1 MLLQPLPLFFSVRS
15 RPSDGGCKGLR
26 PPLTA
31 GAVLVWVVG
40 ALSMG
45 NGAEGGLAAVRGAE
59 GGLVA
64 PTRAEA
70 AAAWVLGADGA
81 VAAVVGAALV

>member
-1 MLLQPLPLFFSVRS
+1 MLLQPLPLFFSVCS

-40 ALSMG
+40 A
-45 NGAEGGLAAVRGAE
+45 EGGLAAVRGAE
-59 GGLVA
+59 GGLAA

>member
-40 ALSMG
+40 A
-45 NGAEGGLAAVRGAE
+45 EGGLAAVSGRERG
-59 GGLVA
+59 GRGLAA

-70 AAAWVLGADGA
+70 AEAWVLGADGA

>member
-1 MLLQPLPLFFSVRS
+1 M
-15 RPSDGGCKGLR
+15 
-26 PPLTA
+26 
-31 GAVLVWVVG
+31 
-40 ALSMG
+40 
-45 NGAEGGLAAVRGAE
+45 AAVRGAE
-59 GGLVA
+59 GGLAA

>member
-31 GAVLVWVVG
+31 GAVVVWVV
-40 ALSMG
+40 
-45 NGAEGGLAAVRGAE
+45 GAEGGLAAPA
-59 GGLVA
+59 
-64 PTRAEA
+64 RAEA

>member
-1 MLLQPLPLFFSVRS
+1 M
-15 RPSDGGCKGLR
+15 R

-31 GAVLVWVVG
+31 GAVLVWV
-40 ALSMG
+40 A
-45 NGAEGGLAAVRGAE
+45 GAEGGLA
-59 GGLVA
+59 A

-81 VAAVVGAALV
+81 VAAAVGAALV

>member
-1 MLLQPLPLFFSVRS
+1 MLLQPLPLFFSVCS

-31 GAVLVWVVG
+31 GV
-40 ALSMG
+40 
-45 NGAEGGLAAVRGAE
+45 AAVRGAE
-59 GGLVA
+59 GCLAA
-64 PTRAEA
+64 PARAEA

>member
-1 MLLQPLPLFFSVRS
+1 LLLQPLPLFFSVRS

-40 ALSMG
+40 A
-45 NGAEGGLAAVRGAE
+45 EGGLAAVRGAE
-59 GGLVA
+59 GGLAA

>member
-15 RPSDGGCKGLR
+15 RPGDGGCKGLR

-31 GAVLVWVVG
+31 GEVVVWVVG
-40 ALSMG
+40 
-45 NGAEGGLAAVRGAE
+45 GGSGVAAVRGAE
-59 GGLVA
+59 GGLAA
-64 PTRAEA
+64 PARAEA

-81 VAAVVGAALV
+81 VAAVVGAAVV

>member
-1 MLLQPLPLFFSVRS
+1 MLLQPLPLFFSVCS

-26 PPLTA
+26 PPIDRGG
-31 GAVLVWVVG
+31 GASLGGWGESGVAAV
-40 ALSMG
+40 S
-45 NGAEGGLAAVRGAE
+45 GAEGGLAA
-59 GGLVA
+59 
-64 PTRAEA
+64 PTRGEA